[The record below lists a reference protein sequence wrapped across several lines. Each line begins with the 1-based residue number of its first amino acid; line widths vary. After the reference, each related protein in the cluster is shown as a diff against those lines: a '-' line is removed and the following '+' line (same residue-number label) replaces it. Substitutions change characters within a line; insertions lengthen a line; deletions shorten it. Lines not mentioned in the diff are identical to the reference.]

1 MKVDIYALSDDPN
14 KREKLAT
21 YTVNGINEIATNDIA
36 TKEGSSKPK
45 VSLSFELTRS
55 GLIKLIKAEAK

>member
-1 MKVDIYALSDDPN
+1 MKIEVYSEDSTGDP

-21 YTVNGINEIATNDIA
+21 FIISGVEDVAINDVS

-55 GLIKLIKAEAK
+55 ALI